1 MAEVSFKK
9 YSTINEINQRMDSL
23 NLEFEGLCSR
33 LTNSRM
39 KVASRRYM
47 GIIKKQDNLTL
58 EIDALVDYRLKFKEG
73 ENKMFEVINNFMK

>member
-1 MAEVSFKK
+1 MAEFDFPK
-9 YSTINEINQRMDSL
+9 YNTLELINQRSDDL

>member
-33 LTNSRM
+33 LTN
-39 KVASRRYM
+39 
-47 GIIKKQDNLTL
+47 I
-58 EIDALVDYRLKFKEG
+58 
-73 ENKMFEVINNFMK
+73 